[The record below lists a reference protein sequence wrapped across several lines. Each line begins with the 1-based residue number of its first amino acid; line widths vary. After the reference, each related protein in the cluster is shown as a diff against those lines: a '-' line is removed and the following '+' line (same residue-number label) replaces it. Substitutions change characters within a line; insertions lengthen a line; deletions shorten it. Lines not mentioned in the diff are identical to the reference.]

1 MDRIKSFDNFINE
14 EVGMGIIAQSLG
26 QLEKSSLAKEAAI
39 RAAKAT
45 QQAASAA
52 SDASIAAYNSGSSSS
67 AYKPG
72 TTSSATAFN
81 AIPGN
86 DDFALYMQHQQGV
99 AGAAGILRALNGTG
113 KMASDTVKTKAGV
126 KYANIVK
133 NIPSDRPNIRKNII
147 SALDKGD
154 QKTAAN
160 LFLEMWKSKFASKKL
175 EAKKLIDKPGYA
187 KVKAAISAASSKYNV
202 PFDFS
207 ITVANIESGLR
218 PGSGNSTYKG
228 LFALVPSSNYGGIIT
243 PIGAK
248 WNDPYINADAGI
260 KLLKDSIKLL
270 KKQLGTTGWASLN
283 VGDWAK
289 NIA

>member
-1 MDRIKSFDNFINE
+1 MDRIKSFENFINE

-26 QLEKSSLAKEAAI
+26 QMEKSALAKEAAD

-52 SDASIAAYNSGSSSS
+52 SDASIAAYNSGSS
-67 AYKPG
+67 
-72 TTSSATAFN
+72 TSTAFN

-86 DDFALYMQHQQGV
+86 DDFTLYMQHQQGV
-99 AGAAGILRALNGTG
+99 AGAAGILKALNGTG
-113 KMASDTVKTKAGV
+113 KMAGDTVKTKAGV
-126 KYANIVK
+126 KYANLVK
-133 NIPSDRPNIRKNII
+133 NIPSDKPDVKRNVIA
-147 SALDKGD
+147 ALDKGD
-154 QKTAAN
+154 QKTAAK
-160 LFLEMWKSKFASKKL
+160 LFLEMWKSKFASKKE
-175 EAKKLIDKPGYA
+175 EAKKLIDKPDYA
-187 KVKAAISAASSKYNV
+187 KVKDAISVASSKNNV
-202 PFDFS
+202 PFDFA

-228 LFALVPSSNYGGIIT
+228 LFALVPSSNYGGVIT

-248 WNDPYINADAGI
+248 WNDPYINADAGTKVI
-260 KLLKDSIKLL
+260 KDSIKLL

>member
-72 TTSSATAFN
+72 TPSSATAFN

-187 KVKAAISAASSKYNV
+187 KVKAAISAASSKNNV
-202 PFDFS
+202 PFDFA

-228 LFALVPSSNYGGIIT
+228 LFALVPSSSYGGVIT
-243 PIGAK
+243 PIGSK
-248 WNDPYINADAGI
+248 WNDPYINADAGTKVI
-260 KLLKDSIKLL
+260 KNSIKLL